1 MGVLLG
7 DVNGSSRV
15 DSTDVFQVRQ
25 QTLQNAN
32 SSNFRMDVDV
42 SGRIDSTDV
51 FIVRQQTLTAL
62 PP

>member
-7 DVNGSSRV
+7 DVNASGRV

-51 FIVRQQTLTAL
+51 FIVRQQTLTGL
-62 PP
+62 P